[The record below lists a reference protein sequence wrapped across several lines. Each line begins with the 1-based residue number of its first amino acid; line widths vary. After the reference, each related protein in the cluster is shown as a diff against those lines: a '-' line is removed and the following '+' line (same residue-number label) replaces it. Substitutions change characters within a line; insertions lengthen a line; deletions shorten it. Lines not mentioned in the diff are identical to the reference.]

1 MKAIFSLRKHGYLKT
16 IGTFLIAIALIAGVA
31 GCEGEAEYDLT
42 MAVNPAGGGT
52 ATDET
57 GTSPYVDGTDV
68 DIKAVPA
75 AGYQFVDWTAP
86 AGSFADAN
94 AATTTFTMPAEDV
107 TVTANF
113 EIAPL
118 DHFKCYWVDPA
129 GGPPEEVVSL
139 EDQFVE
145 DLVAEVRYADLF
157 CNPTEKMHG
166 SVTTPISNP
175 EGHLTIYDLEFEEEP
190 VTKRVEVTNQFGTQN
205 LTVHGPVKLAVP
217 TQKVEAGSHLPCVD
231 FEDLIVDTVYVV
243 TDTFTDSGATIT
255 VKQFQYT
262 GGTWTSDGTAMVD
275 DELQAGGSGLDIN
288 CNNVNLNFDFGS
300 PLNGLSLLY
309 GEYGGNLNIDING
322 VFQNFDDFANID
334 GSTIGGVTVA
344 VTDFGGNK
352 GKLTLSGV
360 INSFDIG
367 GQELWVDDV
376 CPTVPY
382 DPPSNLDHYLLYEVI
397 ESSPMEPVFVVLND
411 QFEVEPD
418 ADVIKPAFL
427 ANPVKKTHGDEV
439 TDILDEDTHLVFYD
453 IEVSGGN
460 EVNVDVEA
468 KNQFGDQDFVAY
480 ESAFLAVPSEKT
492 VLPPPALGHFRGYW
506 VDYGAGIPDTP
517 VLLED
522 QFHAGD
528 PISATVLYE
537 NWFFCNPVEKWID
550 EGRWSPIWHPDD
562 HLYIYGIG
570 YAAPEY
576 WLVEVG
582 NQFGNQ
588 ILEVYGPVA
597 LAVPTQKEGHGAP
610 VGLDQYLIYTVVDY
624 ETVVDK
630 GVYLVDQFIDGQ
642 EVTVAEPIFFANPV
656 QKTHED
662 VVTPIEHYNAHLVF
676 YNLGG
681 AGDFYWD
688 WITVDNQFG
697 EQSIYPYYGPPAEGP
712 PILGVPSAKLWW
724 ETYEPLP

>member
-1 MKAIFSLRKHGYLKT
+1 MKAIFSLRKHSYLKT
-16 IGTFLIAIALIAGVA
+16 IGTLLIAIALIAGVV
-31 GCEGEAEYDLT
+31 GCEGEGEYELT
-42 MAVNPAGGGT
+42 MAVSPAGGGI

-57 GTSPYVDGTDV
+57 GTSPYAEGTAV
-68 DIKAVPA
+68 DIKAVPD
-75 AGYQFVDWTAP
+75 AGYKFVDWTAP
-86 AGSFADAN
+86 AGAFGDP
-94 AATTTFTMPAEDV
+94 AAEETTFTMPARDV

-113 EIAPL
+113 ELAPI

-129 GGPPEEVVSL
+129 DGPSEEIVSL
-139 EDQFVE
+139 VDQFVSIE
-145 DLVAEVRYADLF
+145 AEVRYADLF
-157 CNPTEKMHG
+157 CNPTEKMHD
-166 SVTTPISNP
+166 SAVTPILNP
-175 EGHLTIYDLEFEEEP
+175 EGHLTIYDLEYEADP

-205 LTVHGPVKLAVP
+205 LTVYGPVKLAVP
-217 TQKVEAGSHLPCVD
+217 TQKVEAGSHPPCVD
-231 FEDLIVDTVYVV
+231 FEDLTPDTVYIV

-255 VKQFQYT
+255 VKQFQWSD
-262 GGTWTSDGTAMVD
+262 GTWTSDGTAMVD
-275 DELQAGGSGLDIN
+275 DEQQAGGTGLDIN
-288 CNNVNLNFDFGS
+288 CNNVNLNFDFGG
-300 PLNGLSLLY
+300 PLGGLSLLY

-322 VFQNFDDFANID
+322 VFQNFEDFADID
-334 GSTIGGVTVA
+334 GSTIGGVNVV
-344 VTDFGGNK
+344 VTSLGGNL
-352 GKLTLSGV
+352 GKLELTGV

-376 CPTVPY
+376 CPTVTY
-382 DPPSNLDHYLLYEVI
+382 EPPSHLDHYLLYEVI
-397 ESSPMEPVFVVLND
+397 ESPPVEPVIVVLND

-418 ADVIKPAFL
+418 AEVLAPRFL

-439 TDILDEDTHLVFYD
+439 TDILDPETHLLFYA

-492 VLPPPALGHFRGYW
+492 ELPPPALNHFRGYW
-506 VDYGAGIPDTP
+506 VDMGAGIPDTP
-517 VLLED
+517 VVLED

-537 NWFFCNPVEKWID
+537 NWFFCNPVEKWLD
-550 EGRWSPIWHPDD
+550 ETRWSPIWHPDD

-576 WLVEVG
+576 WEVEVS

-597 LAVPTQKEGHGAP
+597 LAVPTQKEGHEAP
-610 VGLDQYLIYTVVDY
+610 VGLDHYLVYTVVDY
-624 ETVVDK
+624 ETAVDK
-630 GVYLVDQFIDGQ
+630 AVYLRDQFIDGQ

-656 QKTHED
+656 QKTHGED
-662 VVTPIEHYNAHLVF
+662 VTPIEHHNAHLVF

-681 AGDFYWD
+681 AGDFYGE

-697 EQSIYPYYGPPAEGP
+697 EQLIYPYYGPPAEGP

-724 ETYEPLP
+724 ETYEPPL